1 MDRQPWS
8 EEAERA
14 LLCSMLIDNDATA
27 KAIQAIESDM
37 LFKMSHSRM
46 FGAMRDLFREG
57 QTIDAVTVSEV
68 LKSRGEL
75 DSAGGYAFIGRL
87 IDVVPNAN
95 NVDSYAKIVKDKYTM
110 RRLLKAASAIESAVE
125 NNSELTTHDILD
137 IAEKEIFS
145 VTADVVKKDT
155 RTAKDILWETFDSIE
170 ERIRHGGRVPGVPTG
185 FWRLDNMTAG
195 LKPGQLVVIAGRPA
209 MGKTSLALNV
219 ALNAAVRHD
228 IGVALFSLEMSEG
241 ELMERMLSSEGSID
255 SQKLRIG
262 ELNDDMHKRLAKA
275 GGLIA
280 EAPIFINDSAGMTP
294 LEMKANLRRLM
305 TNNNIGLVIVD
316 YLQLM
321 YSGGKSSNRTEEVGK
336 ISRDLKVM
344 ARDLEVPVI
353 AVSQLNRGPEN
364 REDPRPMLSDLRESG
379 SIEQDADV
387 VMFVFREEVYTGPV
401 NKKGEN
407 VAGKAEL
414 LISKQRNG
422 PIGKLIMNFDGRFT
436 RFEQADIATTR
447 AISYDN
453 EKEDDLDEILDGIG
467 W

>member
-1 MDRQPWS
+1 
-8 EEAERA
+8 
-14 LLCSMLIDNDATA
+14 
-27 KAIQAIESDM
+27 
-37 LFKMSHSRM
+37 
-46 FGAMRDLFREG
+46 
-57 QTIDAVTVSEV
+57 
-68 LKSRGEL
+68 
-75 DSAGGYAFIGRL
+75 
-87 IDVVPNAN
+87 
-95 NVDSYAKIVKDKYTM
+95 
-110 RRLLKAASAIESAVE
+110 
-125 NNSELTTHDILD
+125 
-137 IAEKEIFS
+137 
-145 VTADVVKKDT
+145 
-155 RTAKDILWETFDSIE
+155 
-170 ERIRHGGRVPGVPTG
+170 
-185 FWRLDNMTAG
+185 
-195 LKPGQLVVIAGRPA
+195 
-209 MGKTSLALNV
+209 
-219 ALNAAVRHD
+219 
-228 IGVALFSLEMSEG
+228 
-241 ELMERMLSSEGSID
+241 
-255 SQKLRIG
+255 
-262 ELNDDMHKRLAKA
+262 
-275 GGLIA
+275 
-280 EAPIFINDSAGMTP
+280 
-294 LEMKANLRRLM
+294 
-305 TNNNIGLVIVD
+305 
-316 YLQLM
+316 M